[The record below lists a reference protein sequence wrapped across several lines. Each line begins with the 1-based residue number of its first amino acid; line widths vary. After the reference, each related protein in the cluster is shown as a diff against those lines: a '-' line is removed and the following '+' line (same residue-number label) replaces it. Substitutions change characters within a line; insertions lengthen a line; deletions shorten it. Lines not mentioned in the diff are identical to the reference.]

1 MRFLTSKYIYI
12 YITPIFSNVG
22 TQHLKNQ
29 RFHNNIYIISKY
41 KSLKGHL
48 IHINKRSLKC
58 QDYEVST
65 VKFST
70 LSVESMFGV
79 STSCE
84 ELSPMFNGGKSDM
97 ITGVSTT
104 DPVNSSLMSA
114 EVSKF

>member
-1 MRFLTSKYIYI
+1 MRFLTSKYI

-22 TQHLKNQ
+22 TQHLINQ
-29 RFHNNIYIISKY
+29 NFHNNIYIISKY

-70 LSVESMFGV
+70 LSVESI
-79 STSCE
+79 SCE

-97 ITGVSTT
+97 ITGPSDT
-104 DPVNSSLMSA
+104 DPDNSSQMSA